1 MHVCCVPK
9 AQVVAVLALALE
21 QLVLELA
28 EHVIDVIERR
38 EVGRDAIA
46 AVDEAL
52 EQRMRRRD
60 RRGSVG
66 GVRRHRRN
74 DPMGRDAGDERAG
87 AAGTGVTQ
95 RCDRSG
101 LMAPPRG
108 SGVGRFSTLSDG
120 RNAGRKRL
128 PTDASQWRRRAR
140 SAI

>member
-1 MHVCCVPK
+1 MHVCCVPQ

-28 EHVIDVIERR
+28 EHVIDVFERR

-66 GVRRHRRN
+66 GVR
-74 DPMGRDAGDERAG
+74 
-87 AAGTGVTQ
+87 
-95 RCDRSG
+95 
-101 LMAPPRG
+101 
-108 SGVGRFSTLSDG
+108 
-120 RNAGRKRL
+120 
-128 PTDASQWRRRAR
+128 
-140 SAI
+140 